1 MMSAL
6 PTQSNKGLSESMN
19 EAIERLAA
27 RRLIV
32 VTGKGGVGKSAMTA
46 ALGRVLSGMGR
57 RTLVLEVDPRENLHQ
72 LLDVAPSG
80 GEISTVDDHLW
91 LQNLKPI
98 QVVDWVVRR
107 QVKVE
112 MLVQRVLKSPV
123 YHRFVEGAPGLREMA
138 ILGHALRL
146 VRGDARGAPDIDTVI
161 LDAPA
166 TGHGIYLLTAA
177 RLYAEAIGDGPFS
190 ELAGEIADF
199 ASDPEATSVVM
210 VTSAEEMPVQEA
222 LEMRE
227 DLEQKFNRGPD
238 LLVVNSVYPPLPEDP
253 ENLESTFDDE
263 QARLVGLWRR
273 RRAVNERELAR
284 VRREWHGPA
293 VQLPLLPMDRAS
305 ALIQRLA
312 RMLSDAADLSA
323 SRHSGGSA
331 EPPLTEMARS
341 GREETSGEGSEHVH

>member
-1 MMSAL
+1 MIKAM
-6 PTQSNKGLSESMN
+6 EH
-19 EAIERLAA
+19 LAG

-46 ALGRVLSGMGR
+46 ALGRILSGMGR

-80 GEISTVDDHLW
+80 GEISAVDDDLW

-112 MLVQRVLKSPV
+112 MLVQRVLKSQV

-146 VRGDARGAPDIDTVI
+146 VRGEARDAPEIDTVI

-190 ELAGEIADF
+190 KLAGDIADF

-227 DLEQKFNRGPD
+227 DLEQKFDRGPD
-238 LLVVNSVYPPLPEDP
+238 LLVVNSVYPPVPDIPEGMEP
-253 ENLESTFDDE
+253 TFGDE
-263 QARLVGLWRR
+263 QTRLLGLWRR

-284 VRREWHGPA
+284 VRREWRGAA

-305 ALIQRLA
+305 ALIQHLA
-312 RMLSDAADLSA
+312 QLLSEADDLSEEPTV
-323 SRHSGGSA
+323 SGGPARARLSGLGPSGHDEASA
-331 EPPLTEMARS
+331 Q
-341 GREETSGEGSEHVH
+341 EGGHVR